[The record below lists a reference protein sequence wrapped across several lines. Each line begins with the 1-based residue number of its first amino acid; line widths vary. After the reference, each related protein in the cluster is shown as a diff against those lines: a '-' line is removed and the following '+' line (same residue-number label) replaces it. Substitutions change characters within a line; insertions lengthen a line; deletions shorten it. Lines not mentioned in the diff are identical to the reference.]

1 MSRKIFFFSK
11 FQKRS
16 KKVEK
21 MILSPM
27 EVVSEWVNREKMVK
41 KRKMKKIS
49 EISTARMEMK

>member
-1 MSRKIFFFSK
+1 
-11 FQKRS
+11 
-16 KKVEK
+16 

-41 KRKMKKIS
+41 KRKMKKNS